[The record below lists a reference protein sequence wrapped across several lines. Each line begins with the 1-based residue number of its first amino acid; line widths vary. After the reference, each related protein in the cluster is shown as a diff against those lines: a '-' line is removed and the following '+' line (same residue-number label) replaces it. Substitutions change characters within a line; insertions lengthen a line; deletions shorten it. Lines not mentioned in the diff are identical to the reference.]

1 VWLPACLPAYLPAC
15 LCIRTLPA
23 RVPQASFV
31 GRRLLQDEDDT
42 PTVTFPDDYPNS
54 VRHFLLIG
62 FLGMFIGAIVF
73 FYMGISRK
81 VNTVMHVL
89 TFFVAAVSA
98 CAYYAEWAGLGVEYK
113 TTDTTP
119 RVIFWAHYLDWVVT
133 GPLILADLALLSR
146 SDTPTIISLVGNMV
160 LYVICGLIG
169 ALTVAPYKYMWWVAS
184 LIFLIIVFMLL
195 LQRLNNA
202 EGYGGDAL
210 KGLTWL
216 TILVWLVYPIVW
228 IVGSEGTGALG
239 LSQEVGI
246 ITIADLIAKI
256 GFGFYLLANVDAP
269 EAESAPL
276 NQSSQ
281 QYV

>member
-1 VWLPACLPAYLPAC
+1 MG
-15 LCIRTLPA
+15 TL
-23 RVPQASFV
+23 RSDMASFV
-31 GRRLLQDEDDT
+31 RRRLLQDEDDT

-62 FLGMFIGAIVF
+62 FLGMFI
-73 FYMGISRK
+73 
-81 VNTVMHVL
+81 
-89 TFFVAAVSA
+89 VAAVSA

-195 LQRLNNA
+195 L
-202 EGYGGDAL
+202 

-269 EAESAPL
+269 EAESVPL

>member
-1 VWLPACLPAYLPAC
+1 MADAA
-15 LCIRTLPA
+15 
-23 RVPQASFV
+23 
-31 GRRLLQDEDDT
+31 

-62 FLGMFIGAIVF
+62 FLGMFIGSIVF

-81 VNTVMHVL
+81 VNTVSHVL
-89 TFFVAAVSA
+89 TFFIAAVASA
-98 CAYYAEWAGLGVEYK
+98 SYYAMWAGLGVEYK

-119 RVIFWAHYLDWVVT
+119 RVIFWARYLDWIVT
-133 GPLILADLALLSR
+133 LPLILTNLALMSR
-146 SDTPTIISLVGNMV
+146 SDTPTILSLVGNIV

-169 ALTVAPYKYMWWVAS
+169 ALTVAPYKYMWWVGG
-184 LIFLIIVFMLL
+184 LVFLIIVFVHL

-216 TILVWLVYPIVW
+216 TILCWIVYPIVW

-246 ITIADLIAKI
+246 ITIVDLIAKI

-269 EAESAPL
+269 EESTPL
-276 NQSSQ
+276 NQASQ

>member
-1 VWLPACLPAYLPAC
+1 MSLW
-15 LCIRTLPA
+15 
-23 RVPQASFV
+23 
-31 GRRLLQDEDDT
+31 
-42 PTVTFPDDYPNS
+42 
-54 VRHFLLIG
+54 
-62 FLGMFIGAIVF
+62 
-73 FYMGISRK
+73 
-81 VNTVMHVL
+81 
-89 TFFVAAVSA
+89 
-98 CAYYAEWAGLGVEYK
+98 CAQ
-113 TTDTTP
+113 
-119 RVIFWAHYLDWVVT
+119 
-133 GPLILADLALLSR
+133 LILADLALLSR

-269 EAESAPL
+269 EMESVPL

>member
-1 VWLPACLPAYLPAC
+1 M
-15 LCIRTLPA
+15 
-23 RVPQASFV
+23 
-31 GRRLLQDEDDT
+31 RLTHSHGGTGQDEDDT

-133 GPLILADLALLSR
+133 GPVR
-146 SDTPTIISLVGNMV
+146 P
-160 LYVICGLIG
+160 
-169 ALTVAPYKYMWWVAS
+169 
-184 LIFLIIVFMLL
+184 
-195 LQRLNNA
+195 
-202 EGYGGDAL
+202 
-210 KGLTWL
+210 
-216 TILVWLVYPIVW
+216 
-228 IVGSEGTGALG
+228 
-239 LSQEVGI
+239 
-246 ITIADLIAKI
+246 
-256 GFGFYLLANVDAP
+256 
-269 EAESAPL
+269 APL
-276 NQSSQ
+276 RAPCCDAVCRLRREAWRRS
-281 QYV
+281 

>member
-1 VWLPACLPAYLPAC
+1 MGKAAMADLHAM
-15 LCIRTLPA
+15 
-23 RVPQASFV
+23 V
-31 GRRLLQDEDDT
+31 GRRLLGDDEEDT

-89 TFFVAAVSA
+89 TFFIAAVSA

-146 SDTPTIISLVGNMV
+146 SDTPTIIARGQH
-160 LYVICGLIG
+160 G
-169 ALTVAPYKYMWWVAS
+169 ALRHLRPH
-184 LIFLIIVFMLL
+184 
-195 LQRLNNA
+195 RC
-202 EGYGGDAL
+202 
-210 KGLTWL
+210 
-216 TILVWLVYPIVW
+216 PHR
-228 IVGSEGTGALG
+228 GAL
-239 LSQEVGI
+239 QV
-246 ITIADLIAKI
+246 
-256 GFGFYLLANVDAP
+256 Y
-269 EAESAPL
+269 
-276 NQSSQ
+276 
-281 QYV
+281 